1 MSRAANHLL
10 ALASSLSVSSISSS
24 TDLYLVPQ
32 DKKLPG
38 EVSAFDTG
46 VTKNLELSSGLA
58 RNSCTDAQRNPA
70 CLFVFTPTQ
79 VLEDFVVL
87 CLVTAVMD
95 GK

>member
-10 ALASSLSVSSISSS
+10 ALAFCLSVSSISSS

-38 EVSAFDTG
+38 EVSVFDTRD
-46 VTKNLELSSGLA
+46 LELSSRLA
-58 RNSCTDAQRNPA
+58 RNSCTDAQRNPDY
-70 CLFVFTPTQ
+70 LFVFTPTQ
-79 VLEDFVVL
+79 VLEDFPVL